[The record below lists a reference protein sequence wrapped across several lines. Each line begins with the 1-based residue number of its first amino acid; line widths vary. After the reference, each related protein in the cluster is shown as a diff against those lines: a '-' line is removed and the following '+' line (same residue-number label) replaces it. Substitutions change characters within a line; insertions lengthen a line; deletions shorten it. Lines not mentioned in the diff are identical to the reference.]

1 MDSSFALVL
10 TAITAPQEC
19 QALEIGKILGK
30 GKLLLGQ
37 GESGWSS
44 QHGFTK
50 RKWCLTNLVAF
61 CGVVVGWVNEER
73 AAHAEYLDFSK
84 AFEAVPCNVF
94 MGTLRRCGIDG

>member
-1 MDSSFALVL
+1 M
-10 TAITAPQEC
+10 
-19 QALEIGKILGK
+19 
-30 GKLLLGQ
+30 
-37 GESGWSS
+37 
-44 QHGFTK
+44 
-50 RKWCLTNLVAF
+50 TNLVAF